1 MKAKIKGRKEKDFE
15 PFTIEVTVESKE
27 ELISLWHRLNLSRGS
42 INQQSNQIY
51 LPLIS
56 GANDNSMIL
65 WGILEKEALKL
76 KEYNH
81 G

>member
-1 MKAKIKGRKEKDFE
+1 MKAKIKGKKEKDFE

-27 ELISLWHRLNLSRGS
+27 ELISLWHRVNLHYSA
-42 INQQSNQIY
+42 INQHSDENY

-56 GANDNSMIL
+56 GGNDDHTCV
-65 WGILEKEALKL
+65 WDILEKEAKKL

>member
-1 MKAKIKGRKEKDFE
+1 MKAKIKGRKGKDFE

-27 ELISLWHRLNLSRGS
+27 ELISLWHRLNLSYNS

>member
-1 MKAKIKGRKEKDFE
+1 MKAKIIGRKEKDFE

>member
-27 ELISLWHRLNLSRGS
+27 ELISLWHRLNLSCGS
-42 INQQSNQIY
+42 INRETDTFR
-51 LPLIS
+51 LPLVT
-56 GANDNSMIL
+56 GANNNPIIL
-65 WGILEKEALKL
+65 WDAINKEAKKL